1 MDGKKNRRWP
11 AGTSGSSADSQGS
24 LRRFPAPRL
33 PGMMPGRMP
42 TRWLLLGLLG
52 LGCAAGG
59 PSAAEREL
67 QEQANRL
74 TAERNE
80 CRAQVDDLAAYAT
93 DLQAQLE
100 KQKNVA
106 LAMSHSM
113 LDKAEAVA
121 LMKLQLIAFQRAVA
135 DTAGI
140 VMEDDLADM
149 EPDLKAQIARI
160 HNMRQNLPPRP
171 IDTFDQEQER
181 TLIEARERVL
191 GR

>member
-1 MDGKKNRRWP
+1 
-11 AGTSGSSADSQGS
+11 
-24 LRRFPAPRL
+24 
-33 PGMMPGRMP
+33 MP